1 MPYRMAGGSSSP
13 VSFSSRRHRCPGID
27 ADALSSHADVERKG
41 YGLGSGQRI
50 ICSAGLTRAPCDLAV
65 AL

>member
-1 MPYRMAGGSSSP
+1 MAWPAGSGGSGLILIT
-13 VSFSSRRHRCPGID
+13 RRRCPGID

-41 YGLGSGQRI
+41 YGLRSGQRI